1 VQQQQQRHL
10 QRIQFSSVGIF
21 YALKYIVSIVAHG
34 GIATALCQDLWGAD
48 AIGPLLGTMKSLPG
62 RDWAIGSFGSFALG
76 DVVRK
81 RLLRSCMRVIIK
93 LAAALSGGVDIGKL
107 FAMSL
112 VVSSEYYSSVLVKL
126 LTYSAL
132 LGGM

>member
-1 VQQQQQRHL
+1 
-10 QRIQFSSVGIF
+10 
-21 YALKYIVSIVAHG
+21 
-34 GIATALCQDLWGAD
+34 
-48 AIGPLLGTMKSLPG
+48 MKSLPG